1 MKLPL
6 SVPPLIPTF
15 SPQGEKELK
24 PKFVGIYDAVQSR
37 HPSLSTVGILR
48 LSERCLSEASFAN
61 AQNTGERKEP
71 RKARRG
77 IRVAFLLVTFLW
89 PHKEK

>member
-1 MKLPL
+1 M
-6 SVPPLIPTF
+6 S
-15 SPQGEKELK
+15 LK
-24 PKFVGIYDAVQSR
+24 PLDSGLRRNDEILVFLIYGFDLPSR
-37 HPSLSTVGILR
+37 HPSLSTGGILR

-77 IRVAFLLVTFLW
+77 IRVAFSLVPFLLATQ
-89 PHKEK
+89 KK